1 MKVISIQPIV
11 VEVNN
16 LYLWIL
22 LLRLIN
28 MKALQLLCLS
38 FVLFLV
44 SASSLNA
51 QFIVSDTASALTL
64 VNTLVG
70 NGVTISNATLYCP
83 TISKGTFERSTTLT
97 ISKGIVLT
105 SGNVVS
111 APGVYSGIDTAAEGF
126 ASIDP
131 DGDPFSTLYDTQL
144 DSLVY
149 PNNTYNACALEFD
162 FIPIDSFFS
171 FKYVFASEEYPE
183 YACTPFNDVF
193 AFFINGPGYAGN
205 TNLAL
210 VPGTSI
216 PVTINS
222 INENNPMVDTFP
234 NLNDTSYCRAMGPG
248 SPFNIYYRDN
258 SSGLELVYDGLTTV
272 LTASEKVS
280 PCRTYHMKIAIADVG
295 DEGYDSGVFL
305 EENSF
310 SSGASMSSHANR
322 DTASVYLSEGCEDGR
337 FVIRT
342 PSIRSSSQTFSLS
355 YGGNAIS
362 GVDYTPLPIS
372 ITIPAYRDTA
382 SISVHVLSDIIFE
395 PHDTIKLYV
404 INPCTFLPYDS
415 AILIIRDLIPD
426 TNNYAICTGRS
437 LFLGGALRTG
447 VGAWRDTLNNVL
459 GCDSFFVSKINAVA
473 PFFTTSFTSSICTG
487 DSILFNGLW
496 RKIPALY
503 RDTLLTSAGC
513 DSFVNMTL
521 SNISLTGDSLN
532 ISICSGDSFNF
543 NGRIIRTAGIYRDT
557 LASHSGCDSVVT
569 LQVANYTFYATS
581 VRLRFCA
588 NDLFV
593 IGGHVIDSSGTYYD
607 TLSTV
612 HGCDSVVTF
621 NISVSP
627 ISTSFQNLTIC
638 PSDSVLLAGAYR
650 SLPGVYYDT
659 LVSYRS
665 CDSIRRTNLSIYTVR
680 YDSSDYNICAGDS
693 LLINGIYQNSS
704 GYYLTHHSDAHG
716 CDSIFYSHLN
726 VYPLATDSSRYSIC
740 QNDSVFISSIWVKT
754 AGAYIDTLSSIH
766 SCDSFYVS
774 IVNVTPIQ
782 FYRTIDI
789 CFGDSVLVSGS
800 YHHTGGIFYDSL
812 ISNATGC
819 DSILSTKL
827 AIHPL
832 PVIDGI
838 SNDTTL
844 CSGKFVTLQVNSSGA
859 YLWSNGLTMSTI
871 SVSPSSDQI
880 YYVTVTDSYGCRA
893 IASVA
898 VKVLPL
904 PNISLANEFDLCLG
918 QSVHISLSSMYTY
931 FWSDG
936 STDSN
941 RIFTPNIDHSNYTV
955 TVSNTAGCEKTYATT
970 INLNLSD
977 INILVNP
984 GDTIE
989 LGTTITLTAHRYDL
1003 RDSIIV
1009 WLPSYA
1015 QLDSHSLVIK
1025 TTPQVSGFYHVIS
1038 ISPYG
1043 CIYEDSIYIFVLNPD
1058 TIAIPTAFS
1067 PNGDG
1072 VNDLFRPILSS
1083 YLQLS
1088 TFQIYDRWGIL
1099 VYDAHEE
1106 GGSTRGWDGNYKN
1119 RPQPLSTFVFYVE
1132 AVNIL
1137 TGKKIRKSGNVTLL
1151 R

>member
-1 MKVISIQPIV
+1 MKT
-11 VEVNN
+11 
-16 LYLWIL
+16 
-22 LLRLIN
+22 
-28 MKALQLLCLS
+28 LQLFCLS
-38 FVLFLV
+38 FALLFVPLE
-44 SASSLNA
+44 SLKA
-51 QFIVSDTASALTL
+51 QFIVSDTAGALTL

-70 NGVTISNATLYCP
+70 NGVTISNATLNCP
-83 TISKGTFERSTTLT
+83 TISKGTYDRSTTLG

-105 SGNVVS
+105 SGNVVGS
-111 APGVYSGIDTAAEGF
+111 PGIYCGIDTAAEGF

-131 DGDPFSTLYDTQL
+131 DGDPFATLFDSQL
-144 DSLVY
+144 DSLVS
-149 PNNTYNACALEFD
+149 PNSTYNACALEFD

-234 NLNDTSYCRAMGPG
+234 NLNDTTYCRAMGPG

-258 SSGLELVYDGLTTV
+258 ASGLELVYDGLTTV
-272 LTASEKVS
+272 LTASGKVS

-310 SSGASMSSHANR
+310 SSGASINSRANR
-322 DTASVYLSEGCEDGR
+322 DSTSVYLSEDCEDGR

-342 PSIRSSSQTFSLS
+342 PSVRSSSQTFSLS

-362 GVDYTPLPIS
+362 GVDYTPLPLS
-372 ITIPAYRDTA
+372 ITIPAFRDTA
-382 SISVHVLSDIIFE
+382 SISVHVLSDLIFE
-395 PHDTIKLYV
+395 LHDTIKLYV

-415 AILIIRDLIPD
+415 AILIIRDVTPD
-426 TNNYAICTGRS
+426 TTNYTICTGNS
-437 LFLGGALRTG
+437 LFLGGAMRTG
-447 VGAWRDTLNNVL
+447 IGAWRDTLNNVL
-459 GCDSFFVSKINAVA
+459 GCDSVFVSKINAVI
-473 PFFTTSFTSSICTG
+473 PFFTTSFSTSICTG
-487 DSILFNGLW
+487 DSVFFNGVW

-503 RDTLLTSAGC
+503 RDTLLTIAGC

-521 SNISLTGDSLN
+521 LNVSATRDSLN
-532 ISICSGDSFNF
+532 ISICSGDSINF

-557 LASHSGCDSVVT
+557 VASRSGCDSIIT
-569 LQVANYTFYATS
+569 LNVAIYSYFTTALT
-581 VRLRFCA
+581 LRICA
-588 NDLFV
+588 NDFV
-593 IGGHVIDSSGTYYD
+593 IIGGVVIDSAGTYYD
-607 TLSTV
+607 TLTSI
-612 HGCDSVVTF
+612 HGCDSILTYTLLL
-621 NISVSP
+621 NP
-627 ISTSFQNLTIC
+627 ISTSSQSLTIC
-638 PSDSVLLAGAYR
+638 PSDSVLLGGSYR
-650 SLPGVYYDT
+650 SVTGIYYDT
-659 LVSYRS
+659 LVNYRG
-665 CDSIRRTNLSIYTVR
+665 CDSIRRTNLSIYVVS
-680 YDSSDYNICAGDS
+680 YDTSEYDICAGDS
-693 LLINGIYQNSS
+693 LLINGIYRKSS
-704 GYYLTHHSDAHG
+704 GFYPTHFNDIHS
-716 CDSIFYSHLN
+716 CDSIFFSHLT
-726 VYPLATDSSRYSIC
+726 VYVLATDTGRYSIC
-740 QNDSVFISSIWVKT
+740 QNDSVYIKTSWIKT
-754 AGAYIDTLSSIH
+754 AGTYVDTLLSIH
-766 SCDSFYVS
+766 SCDSFYFN

-789 CFGDSVLVSGS
+789 CFGDSVLVNGS
-800 YHHTGGIFYDSL
+800 YRFNSGIFYDSL
-812 ISNATGC
+812 IANATGC
-819 DSILSTKL
+819 DSILSTTVVM
-827 AIHPL
+827 HPL
-832 PVIDGI
+832 PVINSM

-844 CSGKFVTLQVNSSGA
+844 CRGKFVTLQVNSSGT

-871 SVSPSSDQI
+871 SVSPSADQT
-880 YYVTVTDSYGCRA
+880 YFVTVTDSYSCKA
-893 IASVA
+893 IDSVT
-898 VKVLPL
+898 VKILPL
-904 PNISLANEFDLCLG
+904 PNISLADEYDLCLG
-918 QSVHISLSSMYTY
+918 QSVHINLSSAYTY

-955 TVSNTAGCEKTYATT
+955 TVSNTVGCEKIFATT

-989 LGTTITLTAHRYDL
+989 LGTTITLTAQRYDI

-1015 QLDSHSLVIK
+1015 RLDSHSLVIK
-1025 TTPQVSGFYHVIS
+1025 TTPQISGFYHVIS

-1043 CIYEDSIYIFVLNPD
+1043 CIYEDSIFIFVLNPD

-1072 VNDLFRPILSS
+1072 INDLFRPILSP

-1099 VYDAHEE
+1099 VYDASQES
-1106 GGSTRGWDGNYKN
+1106 GTPRGWDGNYKN
-1119 RPQPLSTFVFYVE
+1119 RAQPLSTFVFYLE
-1132 AVNIL
+1132 AVNII